1 MGYSQLSLAVS
12 GKPKEAVLAAL
23 ALRPTGARQ
32 EFAEAPFV
40 CASLPNGWFLVVAQG
55 EQCEI
60 ITDEKLRQLSTGC
73 EVTTCMVE
81 EHVMFSE
88 STGWRDGHRVWRVT
102 HDAQRGTE
110 NLHTEGELPE
120 AFASIRDRLAA
131 EQSAAGGKASDA
143 DYIFDVPVELAMS
156 FTEYRHDMDTPGL
169 AAGAFEVL
177 EPITPTGGKSS
188 FFRRLF
194 GNIEMFT

>member
-40 CASLPNGWFLVVAQG
+40 CASLANGWFLVVTQG
-55 EQCEI
+55 EHCEI
-60 ITDEKLRQLSTGC
+60 ITDEKLRQLSTGR
-73 EVTTCMVE
+73 EVVTCMVE

-88 STGWRDGHRVWRVT
+88 ATGWRDGHSVWRVT

-110 NLHTEGELPE
+110 NLHTEGELPV
-120 AFASIRDRLAA
+120 AFAPIRDRLGA
-131 EQSAAGGKASDA
+131 EQSAAGGKDSDA
-143 DYIFDVPVELAMS
+143 DYIFDVPVELARS
-156 FTEYRHDMDTPGL
+156 FTEYRHDIDTPGL
-169 AAGAFEVL
+169 AADAFEVL
-177 EPITPTGGKSS
+177 EPISPTGGKSS

-194 GNIEMFT
+194 GKCQVFQ